1 MLDIGCGA
9 GDFLVVARDEGFDG
23 SGLEISAAAGALAKE
38 FHQLDVQVGDYR
50 SNQQFGYYE
59 AVTMIGVLEHVLDP
73 LDLVQHAGRLL
84 TPGGVLLIYTPV
96 WGVYDRMTSWVAR
109 VSNSRWSQFIDRRI
123 NAAHLQIF
131 PQETLRVLLEAQGLS
146 VQESRRVCEY
156 NLPVGNYL
164 RSMSIGAGTLGRI
177 GTAAVGGLIDRNL
190 FFRNNQ
196 RVLASKR
203 SG

>member
-1 MLDIGCGA
+1 
-9 GDFLVVARDEGFDG
+9 
-23 SGLEISAAAGALAKE
+23 
-38 FHQLDVQVGDYR
+38 
-50 SNQQFGYYE
+50 
-59 AVTMIGVLEHVLDP
+59 MIGVLEHVLDP
-73 LDLVQHAGRLL
+73 VDLVQHAGRLL

-177 GTAAVGGLIDRNL
+177 ATAAVGGLIDRNL